1 MRPYIICHMLS
12 SLDGRI
18 DGAVLEGVMGEG
30 EYEATGAK
38 LDGDAWICGR
48 TTMQQH
54 FAEDEPFVSSANRPA
69 GPQPV
74 HVARRADSYAI
85 SVDTLGK
92 LRWSSGDLDGDH
104 LICVVSEQVPEDYLA
119 MLRDKGISY
128 VVSGS
133 PAVDLARATVL
144 LGEQFGVRR
153 LLLEGGGNINGAFLE
168 AGLVDAGSLGH
179 RPRLHGHELWLRS
192 RRRQAGDDRADP
204 LGGRTRRHLLRHR
217 RSLRA
222 LHQRGAGGRG
232 PRSPSAARW
241 SSPPSSA
248 SRWVPPPAASWVAWT
263 AGPSTSS
270 RSPRPR

>member
-1 MRPYIICHMLS
+1 MLS

-168 AGLVDAGSLGH
+168 AGLVDEVSLLVVAGIDGRHDIPTVFDGMS
-179 RPRLHGHELWLRS
+179 PKQSAAIRLKLKSVEQRNHDIIWLRY
-192 RRRQAGDDRADP
+192 D
-204 LGGRTRRHLLRHR
+204 
-217 RSLRA
+217 
-222 LHQRGAGGRG
+222 
-232 PRSPSAARW
+232 
-241 SSPPSSA
+241 
-248 SRWVPPPAASWVAWT
+248 VV
-263 AGPSTSS
+263 
-270 RSPRPR
+270 RP